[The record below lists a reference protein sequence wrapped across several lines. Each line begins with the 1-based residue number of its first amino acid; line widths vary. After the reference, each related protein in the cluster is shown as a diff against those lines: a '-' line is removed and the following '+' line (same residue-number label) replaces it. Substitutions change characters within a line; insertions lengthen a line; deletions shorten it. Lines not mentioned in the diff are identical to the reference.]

1 MVDGI
6 SDEER
11 DRFALKAKA
20 GFVLLV
26 GLSGGFITLY
36 AGVGWQAFLVA
47 TAMGLAVGG
56 ALVWWVFPDRR
67 DLERGD
73 RSQSQSRRGRR

>member
-6 SDEER
+6 SNEER
-11 DRFALKAKA
+11 ERFALKLKA
-20 GFVLLV
+20 GSILLV

-36 AGVGWQAFLVA
+36 AGVGWQGFLVA
-47 TAMGLAVGG
+47 TAIGLAVGA
-56 ALVWWVFPDRR
+56 ALVWMVFPERG

-73 RSQSQSRRGRR
+73 QSRSRSWRGRR